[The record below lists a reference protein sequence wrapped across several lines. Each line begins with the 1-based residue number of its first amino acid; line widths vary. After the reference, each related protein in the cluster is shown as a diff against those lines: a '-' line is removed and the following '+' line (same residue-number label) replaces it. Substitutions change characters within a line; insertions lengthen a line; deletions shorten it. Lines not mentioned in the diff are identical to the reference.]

1 MNRSREELEAA
12 AASWAGRW
20 WHSIELGEGVV
31 TPGTKPLDTM
41 RREIAQLELPADL
54 SGKSVLDIGAWDGGF
69 SFEMERRGA
78 DRVVA
83 LDHYIWSIDNPAQ
96 QAELRRCVAAGI
108 SPRPWEQIP
117 EVWKPDEL
125 PGRGG
130 FDAAREVLD
139 SKVEPVVGDFQEI
152 DLDGLGRFDVV
163 LYLGVLY
170 HVHDPFRALQR
181 VARVTKG
188 VAVIETELV
197 AIPGAEHYGAWEFIA
212 GDALGHDPTNWW
224 VPNRVGLISM
234 LEAAGFARVEM
245 DEGPTPRYT
254 VHTDPRGATHAV
266 AAMARRQW
274 ARARPVLASARHAWA
289 GGAYPPVAPVRYRS
303 IARAY
308 MDRHEPT
315 AGLGQVGT
323 GPWK

>member
-1 MNRSREELEAA
+1 MERSREELEAV

-41 RREIAQLELPADL
+41 RREMAQLGLPDDL
-54 SGKSVLDIGAWDGGF
+54 TGKSVLDIGAWDGGF

-78 DRVVA
+78 TRVVA

-96 QAELRRCVAAGI
+96 QAELRRCAAAGI
-108 SPRPWEQIP
+108 SPLPWEQIP
-117 EVWKPDEL
+117 EVWRPDEL

-130 FDAAREVLD
+130 FDAAREALG
-139 SKVEPVVGDFQEI
+139 SKVEPVVGDLQEL
-152 DLDGLGRFDVV
+152 DLAELGRFDVV

-181 VARVTKG
+181 LAEVTRG
-188 VAVIETELV
+188 VAIVETELV

-224 VPNRVGLISM
+224 VPNRVGLMSM
-234 LEAAGFARVEM
+234 LEAAGFDRVEM
-245 DEGPTPRYT
+245 AAGPTPRYT
-254 VHTDPRGATHAV
+254 TATGPRGGTRALAAT
-266 AAMARRQW
+266 ARRQW
-274 ARARPVLASARHAWA
+274 ARARPALASARHTLV
-289 GGAYPPVAPVRYRS
+289 GGPYPPVAPVRYRS
-303 IARAY
+303 IAKAY
-308 MDRHEPT
+308 KDP
-315 AGLGQVGT
+315 G
-323 GPWK
+323 